1 MSANKPV
8 DESPEPV
15 EEIAAERPS
24 KGVYILPNLF
34 TTAGLFAGFF
44 SIIQATQGQYGSAA
58 VAIFV
63 AMVMDGL
70 DGRIARWTNT
80 TSDFGKEYDSLADVI
95 AFGLAPALLTY
106 EWILRSMGKAGW
118 IVAFLFVAGAAM
130 RLARFNTVESADR
143 RYFQGLPCPAAAA
156 AAAAFVWL
164 CETVNWS
171 GGAIG
176 VAGAFISLGLTLGMV
191 SSVRYRS
198 FKELDVKGRVSFD
211 KAFLFAIVIGIVFWE
226 PPLVLCLVAT
236 SYALSG
242 PVSWCFDA
250 IFGRRRKRD
259 IQKHDQTGDKNPDD
273 GDQAPAGLTD
283 RDSES
288 TDDRSSTKHLH

>member
-1 MSANKPV
+1 M
-8 DESPEPV
+8 SPERSNDSKSASMPASMDEV
-15 EEIAAERPS
+15 APDRPP

-44 SIIQATQGQYGSAA
+44 SIIQATQGQYASAA

-80 TSDFGKEYDSLADVI
+80 TSDFGREYDSLADVI
-95 AFGLAPALLTY
+95 AFGLAPALLMY
-106 EWILRSMGKAGW
+106 EWVLRSMGKAGW
-118 IVAFLFVAGAAM
+118 IIAFLFVAGAAM
-130 RLARFNTVESADR
+130 RLARFNTVESLDR

-164 CETVNWS
+164 AESMSWA
-171 GGAIG
+171 GG
-176 VAGAFISLGLTLGMV
+176 VAGVFCAFISLGLTLGMV

-226 PPLVLCLVAT
+226 PPLVLCAVAT

-242 PVSWCFDA
+242 PVFWCVDA
-250 IFGRRRKRD
+250 FRRRSD
-259 IQKHDQTGDKNPDD
+259 PQPADEDAQGPTTEDGD
-273 GDQAPAGLTD
+273 GDQSSTSTVEPA
-283 RDSES
+283 E
-288 TDDRSSTKHLH
+288 DRSNTKHLH

>member
-1 MSANKPV
+1 MSPDKPN
-8 DESPEPV
+8 DRGPDLTED
-15 EEIAAERPS
+15 IAPDRPP

-44 SIIQATQGQYGSAA
+44 SIIQATQGQYASAA

-80 TSDFGKEYDSLADVI
+80 TSDFGREYDSLADVI
-95 AFGLAPALLTY
+95 AFGLAPALLMY
-106 EWILRSMGKAGW
+106 EWVLRSMGKAGW
-118 IVAFLFVAGAAM
+118 IIAFLFVAGAAM

-164 CETVNWS
+164 TESMSWV
-171 GGAIG
+171 GGAAG
-176 VAGAFISLGLTLGMV
+176 VLCAFIGLGLTLGMV

-211 KAFLFAIVIGIVFWE
+211 KAFLFAIVIGVVFWE
-226 PPLVLCLVAT
+226 PPLVLCAVAT

-242 PVSWCFDA
+242 PIIWCLDA
-250 IFGRRRKRD
+250 LRRRK
-259 IQKHDQTGDKNPDD
+259 D
-273 GDQAPAGLTD
+273 GDMVEEDDAASSTSAEYIDQSASTNGDP
-283 RDSES
+283 
-288 TDDRSSTKHLH
+288 TDDPSTSKHLH